1 MSSPRFDLVAA
12 ISREESPLRFLRQL
26 FVALHTQKLRGADD
40 PRAVEARAQ
49 LLRILRELGREF
61 GTVRMERCGPH
72 LMVCRVRIR
81 PAADVRLQVRSVSD
95 DFERAGIGGLEV
107 EPEIEAQALETFLSR
122 YPRIDAILQ
131 EAGVREERRNAKGE
145 RRRILADSFDFCPGV
160 VLFAPGEG
168 PAELELE
175 EQDRRLQARR
185 TFFKALG
192 AARHIM
198 RQSQTHRIPELRKSR
213 AVVHEMVDTLVEEEF
228 SLLGLAAIQDFD
240 PYTFQHSVHV
250 SVLSMAV
257 GQRLGLP
264 RSDLAQLGVA
274 AMFHD
279 MGKTR
284 VPKKVLWKPGKFDHK
299 EWNIMRRHPL
309 SGARELLRYG
319 GLSDLAI
326 RVMLVS
332 AEHHM
337 RFDGSGYPRFG
348 EESAWQQ
355 GLLTRIVTMAD
366 CFDAMTASRIY
377 MKRPFTPDAV
387 VRYMIENSGRMFDP
401 DLLRVFVGLVGLY
414 PVGSMVRLESGELA
428 LVTEPPAGPAEV
440 EQPRVRILEPD
451 GERLV
456 PGEERALA
464 TGGSVD
470 PRYRIRAGCHP
481 DDHGIPVDELLTEFY
496 LEAA

>member
-1 MSSPRFDLVAA
+1 MSQSGFDLMEA
-12 ISREESPLRFLRQL
+12 ISREEGPLRLLRQL
-26 FVALHTQKLRGADD
+26 FVALHTRRLRGADD
-40 PRAVEARAQ
+40 ARAVEGVRELAAT
-49 LLRILRELGREF
+49 LRELAAECGP
-61 GTVRMERCGPH
+61 VRITRRGPH
-72 LMVCRVRIR
+72 LLVDQMRIR
-81 PAADVRLQVRSVSD
+81 PSAETRLQVRTVWRDLERLGAAGFEFAPEVTD
-95 DFERAGIGGLEV
+95 DALAAFLDAYGKLESILDAAG
-107 EPEIEAQALETFLSR
+107 ARTATT
-122 YPRIDAILQ
+122 
-131 EAGVREERRNAKGE
+131 NAKGE
-145 RRRILADSFDFCPGV
+145 ERWLLDDPCETAPGV
-160 VLFAPGEG
+160 TILPFSQDVVDE
-168 PAELELE
+168 PAEG
-175 EQDRRLQARR
+175 QDRRLSARR
-185 TFFKALG
+185 TFFRALG

-198 RQSQTHRIPELRKSR
+198 RQSQNNRIPELRKSR

-228 SLLGLAAIQDFD
+228 SLLGLSAIQNFD

-250 SVLSMAV
+250 AVLSMAV

-264 RSDLAQLGVA
+264 RTDLAQLGVA

-284 VPKKVLWKPGKFDHK
+284 VPKKVLWKPGKFDRK

-319 GLSDLAI
+319 GVSDLAV

-348 EESAWQQ
+348 DAWQQ
-355 GLLTRIVTMAD
+355 GLLSRIVTMAD

-401 DLLRVFVGLVGLY
+401 DLLRVFVGLVGFY

-428 LVTEPPAGPAEV
+428 LVTEPPTGPAEV
-440 EQPRVRILEPD
+440 ERPRVRM
-451 GERLV
+451 LV
-456 PGEERALA
+456 TTDEAMRPGDERALSS
-464 TGGSVD
+464 GSSVD
-470 PRYRIRAGCHP
+470 PRFRIRAGCHP
-481 DDHGIPVDELLTEFY
+481 QDHGIAVDDLLTEFF